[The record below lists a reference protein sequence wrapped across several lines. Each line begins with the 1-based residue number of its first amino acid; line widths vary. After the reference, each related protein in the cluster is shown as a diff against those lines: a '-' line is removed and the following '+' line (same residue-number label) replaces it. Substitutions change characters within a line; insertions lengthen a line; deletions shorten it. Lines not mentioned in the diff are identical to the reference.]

1 MTINASE
8 EFEDKPK
15 KSIDWNYY
23 TALIRRRSWYF
34 LIPFFVGWAV
44 IWGTS
49 WILPSLYQSS
59 TLILVEQPTVPQQFV
74 TSNVASSIQDRL
86 QSITQQI
93 LSRTR
98 LLHIIESANLYPE
111 YRGRMMPDALVEKMR
126 KDVEIELVRGSGN
139 EQLSAFNVYYSA
151 HNPLTAQ
158 QVTRELTN
166 LFISENL
173 EVRQQ
178 QSQNTTK
185 FLESQLEDARRTLS
199 EQEGKVRRF
208 KDKNLGE
215 LPGQTQ
221 SNLQILAGLQAQLQ
235 SEEDNLSRA
244 KQQNTYL
251 ESLLSQYRALQR
263 SGKSGSAIAG
273 GLPAIDQQLDKLRSQ
288 LADLSSHYT
297 DQHPDVR
304 KLKEGIAETERM
316 KQQLTTEQN
325 IESDQSKSAASTVTA
340 DSSDMHTPSMMQLDS
355 QLKSNQIEIAN
366 RQRAM
371 DVTEKEIRAYQA
383 RLNQAPVR
391 EQEYVDIT
399 RGYEQSKANYDSL
412 LKKKNDS
419 EMATNLELKQQG
431 EHFRILDPPSLP
443 QKPYSPNRIK
453 MCAMGLGLGLLLGA
467 GLVIGA
473 EFLDDRVYNE
483 EELKKLLP
491 IGIISEIPTIP
502 TAEEDR
508 QGRGDVKLLLATA
521 AVMFLSIAIGSVFS
535 FFKG

>member
-1 MTINASE
+1 
-8 EFEDKPK
+8 
-15 KSIDWNYY
+15 
-23 TALIRRRSWYF
+23 
-34 LIPFFVGWAV
+34 
-44 IWGTS
+44 
-49 WILPSLYQSS
+49 
-59 TLILVEQPTVPQQFV
+59 
-74 TSNVASSIQDRL
+74 
-86 QSITQQI
+86 
-93 LSRTR
+93 
-98 LLHIIESANLYPE
+98 
-111 YRGRMMPDALVEKMR
+111 
-126 KDVEIELVRGSGN
+126 
-139 EQLSAFNVYYSA
+139 
-151 HNPLTAQ
+151 
-158 QVTRELTN
+158 
-166 LFISENL
+166 
-173 EVRQQ
+173 
-178 QSQNTTK
+178 
-185 FLESQLEDARRTLS
+185 LEDARRTLS
-199 EQEGKVRRF
+199 EQEEKVRRF

-391 EQEYVDIT
+391 EQEYFDIT

-521 AVMFLSIAIGSVFS
+521 VVIFLSIAIGSVFS